1 MGTGGLDYN
10 RTFCAEIFRVTVWR
24 ILKNLKRLPLKAKEV
39 RYAPKEKRGL
49 NVLSTLILVLMPT
62 WQPLNI
68 VKTLTM
74 QRKVRGKINNG
85 QVEGLGR

>member
-10 RTFCAEIFRVTVWR
+10 STFCAEIFRVTVWR
-24 ILKNLKRLPLKAKEV
+24 ILKNLKKLPLKVKEA
-39 RYAPKEKRGL
+39 RYAPKEKRGP

-68 VKTLTM
+68 VKTLITP
-74 QRKVRGKINNG
+74 RNLRVSNG
-85 QVEGLGR
+85 QVKGLGK